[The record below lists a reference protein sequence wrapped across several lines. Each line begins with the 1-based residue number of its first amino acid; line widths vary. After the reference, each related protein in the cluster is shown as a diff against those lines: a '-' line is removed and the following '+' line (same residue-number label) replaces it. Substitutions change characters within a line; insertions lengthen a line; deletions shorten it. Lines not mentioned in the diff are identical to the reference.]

1 MTQKQYEKKMDSYG
15 FGIGGTGGNCTAFW
29 KHIKLG
35 IYEYEVTIANECEV
49 PRVGEWAGV
58 QFSLLYG
65 DGHNFSFILNDHK
78 SILKFAETLETN

>member
-29 KHIKLG
+29 KNIKLG
-35 IYEYEVTIANECEV
+35 SNEFEVLIANECEV
-49 PRVGEWAGV
+49 PQVKEWAVV
-58 QFSLLYG
+58 QFSLLNGEHY
-65 DGHNFSFILNDHK
+65 NFSFILNDHN